1 MDEFLQVPEQQHQP
15 QASLISAENITDVG
29 IWQLIAD
36 ISSDHEESEWTL
48 ELDLG

>member
-15 QASLISAENITDVG
+15 QAGPIFAENIVDVG

-36 ISSDHEESEWTL
+36 ISSDHEESE
-48 ELDLG
+48 